1 MNSQGEFA
9 LIINFDSN
17 NASAFIDAYAPIP
30 QSTPSFPSTSDLA
43 HVYLSACDLPDSEV
57 FSNSITQ
64 SSASSRKPLRKP
76 TTIREGFASIF
87 ASYKKK
93 YKPVARKV
101 RPIVAELPEKFRI
114 SRKIVS
120 DPLAELPTL
129 STHPPPFE
137 PTSRYT
143 TERRD
148 KVDQAHSGDFLWPE
162 ERALMHHFI
171 GKQDKGFAW
180 DDTEKGSFR
189 SDFFPPVDFPVV
201 PHVPWVQKNI
211 PIPPGIY
218 EEVCAIIRKKIAAG
232 VYEPSNS
239 SYRSRWFCVPKK
251 DGKVLRPVH
260 SLEPLNAV
268 TIQHSGVTPIPE
280 HLAEQ
285 FGGRACGGLL
295 DLYIGYDER
304 LIAESSRDYTT
315 FQTPFGALRLVT
327 LPMGWTNAVPIF
339 HDDVTFILQP
349 EIPDVTVPYIDDVP
363 IKGPATRYIQ
373 ADGSPETIPDNPN
386 IRRFVWEHFQNLN
399 RVVQRMKYCGGTFS
413 GPKLL
418 ACVSEFLILG
428 HRCTYEGRLPEEA
441 RVNAI
446 KKWAPCKTLSEVRA
460 FLGTIGVCRI
470 FIRNFAQKASPLI
483 NLTRKGIP
491 FEFGPKHIAAQEDL
505 KAALLKSPALR
516 AIDYRSSAPVVLAV
530 DTSWIAVGFFLC
542 QCDTDDPRK
551 RYYNRFG
558 SITLNDREARFSQ
571 AKLELYGLYRALG
584 ALRLYLIGVRNLVVE
599 VDAKYIKGMLENPD
613 IQPTASIN
621 RWIVS
626 ILTFHFT
633 LVHVAGTHHG
643 PDGLSRRP
651 PQPDDLPDDSED
663 DFEDWIDRL
672 HGFIH
677 QINIPYQS
685 TSSYP
690 HVSTLATATDLSK
703 EDICPPLTYDMV
715 PRSESSVA
723 DDSRIIKVQRWL
735 RDLARP
741 EGLSDAEYTTFM
753 RYCTEFFIGDGR
765 LWRKD
770 AQGAHKV
777 VPSPELRI
785 NIMQQVHNDI
795 GHKAVFATKST
806 IAVRFWW
813 PNMSADVAWFV
824 RTCHLCQ
831 IRQTRN
837 VLIPPVVAT
846 PAPPFAKAYI
856 DTMHMPASGG
866 FRYIVQARCSLTY
879 YPEFRMLRNESAK
892 TIGDWIY
899 EDILCRWGALSEIVS
914 DNGAPFVKALDYL
927 AKRYHIRHI
936 RISGYNSRANG
947 LVERSHFDSR
957 QSLFKAVDGDEKRW
971 SLGTYSV
978 FWAERITIRKRM
990 GCSPYFAI
998 TGSHPLIPLDIS
1010 EATYLQPEPT
1020 SLLSTEDLIA
1030 RRAIALQKRSA
1041 DLARLHSDVYAARLR
1056 AAKGF
1061 EEDHARTIRGYD
1073 FKTGDLVLIRN
1084 TQYEKSLNR
1093 KMRPRYLGPLIVVSR
1108 NYGGAYIVSELD
1120 GSVLH
1125 RPIAAFRVIPYL
1137 ARQSIPIPEQ
1147 FIDIPESRLKELEET
1162 DDIDGEG
1169 DQLPSLEE
1177 DIDDE

>member
-1 MNSQGEFA
+1 
-9 LIINFDSN
+9 
-17 NASAFIDAYAPIP
+17 
-30 QSTPSFPSTSDLA
+30 
-43 HVYLSACDLPDSEV
+43 
-57 FSNSITQ
+57 
-64 SSASSRKPLRKP
+64 
-76 TTIREGFASIF
+76 
-87 ASYKKK
+87 
-93 YKPVARKV
+93 
-101 RPIVAELPEKFRI
+101 
-114 SRKIVS
+114 
-120 DPLAELPTL
+120 
-129 STHPPPFE
+129 
-137 PTSRYT
+137 
-143 TERRD
+143 
-148 KVDQAHSGDFLWPE
+148 
-162 ERALMHHFI
+162 
-171 GKQDKGFAW
+171 
-180 DDTEKGSFR
+180 
-189 SDFFPPVDFPVV
+189 
-201 PHVPWVQKNI
+201 
-211 PIPPGIY
+211 
-218 EEVCAIIRKKIAAG
+218 
-232 VYEPSNS
+232 
-239 SYRSRWFCVPKK
+239 
-251 DGKVLRPVH
+251 
-260 SLEPLNAV
+260 
-268 TIQHSGVTPIPE
+268 
-280 HLAEQ
+280 
-285 FGGRACGGLL
+285 
-295 DLYIGYDER
+295 
-304 LIAESSRDYTT
+304 
-315 FQTPFGALRLVT
+315 
-327 LPMGWTNAVPIF
+327 
-339 HDDVTFILQP
+339 
-349 EIPDVTVPYIDDVP
+349 
-363 IKGPATRYIQ
+363 
-373 ADGSPETIPDNPN
+373 
-386 IRRFVWEHFQNLN
+386 
-399 RVVQRMKYCGGTFS
+399 
-413 GPKLL
+413 
-418 ACVSEFLILG
+418 
-428 HRCTYEGRLPEEA
+428 
-441 RVNAI
+441 
-446 KKWAPCKTLSEVRA
+446 
-460 FLGTIGVCRI
+460 
-470 FIRNFAQKASPLI
+470 
-483 NLTRKGIP
+483 
-491 FEFGPKHIAAQEDL
+491 
-505 KAALLKSPALR
+505 
-516 AIDYRSSAPVVLAV
+516 
-530 DTSWIAVGFFLC
+530 
-542 QCDTDDPRK
+542 
-551 RYYNRFG
+551 
-558 SITLNDREARFSQ
+558 
-571 AKLELYGLYRALG
+571 
-584 ALRLYLIGVRNLVVE
+584 
-599 VDAKYIKGMLENPD
+599 
-613 IQPTASIN
+613 
-621 RWIVS
+621 
-626 ILTFHFT
+626 
-633 LVHVAGTHHG
+633 
-643 PDGLSRRP
+643 
-651 PQPDDLPDDSED
+651 
-663 DFEDWIDRL
+663 
-672 HGFIH
+672 
-677 QINIPYQS
+677 
-685 TSSYP
+685 
-690 HVSTLATATDLSK
+690 
-703 EDICPPLTYDMV
+703 MV

-741 EGLSDAEYTTFM
+741 EELSDAEYTTFM

-785 NIMQQVHNDI
+785 DIMQQVHNDI

-957 QSLFKAVDGDEKRW
+957 QSLFKAVDGDEKCW

-1056 AAKGF
+1056 AAKRF